1 MYMKKVYYVFTMFFV
16 LASTSFA
23 ATPVSIHKNWTLFK
37 STVNG
42 KEMCYIV
49 SLPIKKEGNYKRR
62 GEPYALVSRVKGNNY
77 DEVSMSSGFIY
88 DPDKDIEVLIS
99 KRKFP
104 MFSNEE
110 KAWAYDKNDDVEMVK
125 YMKKGTT
132 MNVIGYSKLGFMA
145 NDTYSL
151 MGFTEAYDNMTNLC
165 K

>member
-1 MYMKKVYYVFTMFFV
+1 MKKLSYVFILFFI
-16 LASTSFA
+16 LISNLFA

-62 GEPYALVSRVKGNNY
+62 GEPYALVSKVKGNDY
-77 DEVSMSSGFIY
+77 EEVSMSSGFIY

-110 KAWAYDKNDDVEMVK
+110 KAWTYDKNDDVEMVK

-151 MGFTEAYDNMTNLC
+151 MGFTEAYDNMINLC

>member
-1 MYMKKVYYVFTMFFV
+1 MKKFYYVFILFFI
-16 LASTSFA
+16 LISNLFA

-62 GEPYALVSRVKGNNY
+62 GEPYALVSKVKGNDY
-77 DEVSMSSGFIY
+77 EEVSMSSGFIY

-110 KAWAYDKNDDVEMVK
+110 KAWTYDKNDDVEMVK

-151 MGFTEAYDNMTNLC
+151 MGFTEAYDNMINLC

>member
-1 MYMKKVYYVFTMFFV
+1 MKKFYYVFILFFV
-16 LASTSFA
+16 LISNLFA

-62 GEPYALVSRVKGNNY
+62 GEPYALVSKVKGNDY
-77 DEVSMSSGFIY
+77 EEVSMSSGFIY

-110 KAWAYDKNDDVEMVK
+110 KAWTYDKNDDIEMVK

-151 MGFTEAYDNMTNLC
+151 MGFTEAYNNMINLC

>member
-1 MYMKKVYYVFTMFFV
+1 MKKFYYVFILFFI
-16 LASTSFA
+16 LISNLFA
-23 ATPVSIHKNWTLFK
+23 ATPVSIYKNWTLFK

-62 GEPYALVSRVKGNNY
+62 GEPYALVSKVKGNDY
-77 DEVSMSSGFIY
+77 EEVSMSSGFIY

-132 MNVIGYSKLGFMA
+132 LNVIGYSKLGFMA

-151 MGFTEAYDNMTNLC
+151 MGFTEAYDNMINLC

>member
-1 MYMKKVYYVFTMFFV
+1 MKKLSYVFILFFI
-16 LASTSFA
+16 LISNLFA

-62 GEPYALVSRVKGNNY
+62 GEPYALVSKVKGNDY
-77 DEVSMSSGFIY
+77 EEVSMSSGFIY

-110 KAWAYDKNDDVEMVK
+110 KAWTYDKNDDVEMVK

-151 MGFTEAYDNMTNLC
+151 MGFTEAYDNLINLC

>member
-1 MYMKKVYYVFTMFFV
+1 MYMKKLSYIFILFFV
-16 LASTSFA
+16 LISNLFA

-62 GEPYALVSRVKGNNY
+62 GEPYALVSKVKGNDY
-77 DEVSMSSGFIY
+77 EEVSMSSGFIY

-151 MGFTEAYDNMTNLC
+151 MGFTEAYDNMINLC

>member
-1 MYMKKVYYVFTMFFV
+1 MKKFYYIFILFFV
-16 LASTSFA
+16 LISNLFA

-62 GEPYALVSRVKGNNY
+62 GEPYALVSKVKGNDY
-77 DEVSMSSGFIY
+77 EEVSMSSGFIY

-110 KAWAYDKNDDVEMVK
+110 KAWTYDKNDDVEMVK

-145 NDTYSL
+145 NDAYSL
-151 MGFTEAYDNMTNLC
+151 MGFTEAYDNMINLC

>member
-1 MYMKKVYYVFTMFFV
+1 MKKLSYVFILFFV
-16 LASTSFA
+16 LISNLFA

-62 GEPYALVSRVKGNNY
+62 GEPYALVSKVKGNDY
-77 DEVSMSSGFIY
+77 EEVSMSSGFIY

-110 KAWAYDKNDDVEMVK
+110 KAWTYDKNDDVEMVK

-151 MGFTEAYDNMTNLC
+151 MGFTEAYDNMINLC

>member
-1 MYMKKVYYVFTMFFV
+1 MKKFYYIFILFFV
-16 LASTSFA
+16 LISNLFA

-62 GEPYALVSRVKGNNY
+62 GEPYALVSKVKGNDY
-77 DEVSMSSGFIY
+77 EEVSMSSGFIY

-110 KAWAYDKNDDVEMVK
+110 KAWTYDKNDDVEMVK

-151 MGFTEAYDNMTNLC
+151 MGFTEAYDNMINLC

>member
-1 MYMKKVYYVFTMFFV
+1 MKKFYYVFILFFI
-16 LASTSFA
+16 LISNLFA

-62 GEPYALVSRVKGNNY
+62 GEPYALVSRVKGNDY

>member
-1 MYMKKVYYVFTMFFV
+1 MKKLNYVFILFFV
-16 LASTSFA
+16 LISNLFA
-23 ATPVSIHKNWTLFK
+23 ATPVSIYKNWALFK
-37 STVNG
+37 STING
-42 KEMCYIV
+42 EEICYIV
-49 SLPIKKEGNYKRR
+49 SLPIKKDGNYKRR
-62 GEPYALVSRVKGNNY
+62 GEPYALVSKVKGNDYN
-77 DEVSMSSGFIY
+77 EVSMSSGFIY

-151 MGFTEAYDNMTNLC
+151 MGFTEAYDNMINLC

>member
-1 MYMKKVYYVFTMFFV
+1 MKKFYYVFILFFV
-16 LASTSFA
+16 LISNLFA
-23 ATPVSIHKNWTLFK
+23 ATPISIHKNWTLFK

-62 GEPYALVSRVKGNNY
+62 GEPYALVSKVKGNDY
-77 DEVSMSSGFIY
+77 EEVSMSSGFIY

>member
-1 MYMKKVYYVFTMFFV
+1 MKKFYYVFILFFV
-16 LASTSFA
+16 LISNLFA

-62 GEPYALVSRVKGNNY
+62 GEPYALVSKVKGNDY
-77 DEVSMSSGFIY
+77 EEVSMSSGFIY

-110 KAWAYDKNDDVEMVK
+110 KAWTYDKNDDVEMVK

-151 MGFTEAYDNMTNLC
+151 MGFTEAYDNMINLC

>member
-1 MYMKKVYYVFTMFFV
+1 MKKFYYIFILFFV
-16 LASTSFA
+16 LISNLFA

-62 GEPYALVSRVKGNNY
+62 GEPYALVSKVKGNDY
-77 DEVSMSSGFIY
+77 EEVSMSSGFIY

-99 KRKFP
+99 RRKFP

-110 KAWAYDKNDDVEMVK
+110 KAWTYDKNDDVEMVK

-151 MGFTEAYDNMTNLC
+151 MGFTEAYDNMINLC

>member
-1 MYMKKVYYVFTMFFV
+1 MKKFYYVFILFFV
-16 LASTSFA
+16 LISNLFA
-23 ATPVSIHKNWTLFK
+23 ATPVSIHKNWTLLK

-62 GEPYALVSRVKGNNY
+62 GEPYALVSKVKGNDY
-77 DEVSMSSGFIY
+77 EEVSMSSGFIY

-110 KAWAYDKNDDVEMVK
+110 KAWTYDKNDDIEMVK

-151 MGFTEAYDNMTNLC
+151 MGFTEAYNNMINLC

>member
-1 MYMKKVYYVFTMFFV
+1 MKKLSYIFILFFV
-16 LASTSFA
+16 LISNLFA

-62 GEPYALVSRVKGNNY
+62 GEPYALVSKVKGNDY
-77 DEVSMSSGFIY
+77 EEVSMSSGFIY

-151 MGFTEAYDNMTNLC
+151 MGFTEAYDNMINLC